1 MANRAYA
8 KSAARSAS
16 DSALRANVGKSIPS
30 RSVFPT
36 LKTRKSVSYRG
47 PKKESAD
54 KVKKI
59 KSSKVKQ
66 DSNIIDAEIVE
77 DSSPTNVKSTRVGS
91 SGPAAVSGR
100 QFRPAVS
107 GPKPRAALPAP
118 SSSPK
123 KSSGAPK
130 PPRER
135 KTTTAPKP
143 KKPKKNAA

>member
-36 LKTRKSVSYRG
+36 LSTRKSVKYPG
-47 PKKESAD
+47 AKKEPST

-59 KSSKVKQ
+59 KAERVKQ
-66 DSNIIDAEIVE
+66 DSNIIDAEIV
-77 DSSPTNVKSTRVGS
+77 PNKPGNVSSTRVTS
-91 SGPAAVSGR
+91 SGPAAVGGGK
-100 QFRPAVS
+100 QFGGAI
-107 GPKPRAALPAP
+107 GAPKPRAALPAP
-118 SSSPK
+118 SK
-123 KSSGAPK
+123 KASTPRK
-130 PPRER
+130 PRER